1 MTIGPTSIDTRVGG
15 APPQS
20 RDYDSAV
27 NLERRVKVSNFR
39 RDPMIERAVER
50 LDALLA
56 SGQQLRTD
64 VPRGYYIDIVV

>member
-1 MTIGPTSIDTRVGG
+1 MIP
-15 APPQS
+15 A
-20 RDYDSAV
+20 SAV
-27 NLERRVKVSNFR
+27 LRRSRENLERRVKVSNFR